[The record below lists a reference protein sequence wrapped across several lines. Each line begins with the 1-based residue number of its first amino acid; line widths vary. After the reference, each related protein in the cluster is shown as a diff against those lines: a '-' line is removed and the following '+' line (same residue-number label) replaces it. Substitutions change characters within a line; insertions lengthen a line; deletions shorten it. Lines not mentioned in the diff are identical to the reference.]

1 MKSNIFINLPVKD
14 LNKSRAFFT
23 KLGYAFNEQFSYE
36 NAATM
41 IIADNIFVMF
51 TVESFFKELSQKEIP
66 DMEKYVHSC
75 IILEAESR
83 EEVDK
88 VVDLAVEAGGVARDD
103 IQDQEFMYGHSFKD
117 LDGHLW
123 EVTWMDPAVF
133 AG

>member
-123 EVTWMDPAVF
+123 EVTWMDPAAF